1 MDAERN
7 YIDDY
12 FKERLFEYEKSAP
25 SDAWNKIDEKLRQ
38 KKLRVIWRISI
49 SFAASIAI
57 ILSLFTGYYFGMKKA
72 FSTKEKI
79 AKSINKVSFEKPIIL
94 ENTYSQEATLKNKNN
109 NIIVRAEKQTP
120 NPENKILH
128 SSTVI
133 AADFGSLNNSPDTKV
148 LKGNL
153 FQEYNLASIDPRKPI
168 LDNFAKSQKLSLSDE
183 NINFALGIEV
193 VPDKVEN
200 NMETNENSWILNGN
214 AAPLYSYRNIQS
226 NNSNVPTNFY
236 NSTEKPILAYSG
248 GLNIAIDFHRWR
260 FESGLYYSKTGQ
272 DVDGAYSFVNASNV
286 NLYVENNNNS
296 IGVNKAPSPGNS
308 YQNIP
313 GSNSNGYFKQPNTKL
328 SKAIV
333 YGQSE
338 NFGISN
344 DINSSAFQ
352 VAIVEQ
358 RYNYIEVPFM
368 AYYKLIDRKVDLSI
382 TGGFS
387 SNILVGNDAVI
398 NNSNNSYDLGP
409 TEGVE
414 HFNFAGIIGVAFEM
428 PVSRHLSIH
437 MEPRVKYFLNSINT
451 NDQISTHPYSIGLFS
466 GIAYRF

>member
-1 MDAERN
+1 M
-7 YIDDY
+7 
-12 FKERLFEYEKSAP
+12 
-25 SDAWNKIDEKLRQ
+25 
-38 KKLRVIWRISI
+38 
-49 SFAASIAI
+49 
-57 ILSLFTGYYFGMKKA
+57 
-72 FSTKEKI
+72 
-79 AKSINKVSFEKPIIL
+79 
-94 ENTYSQEATLKNKNN
+94 
-109 NIIVRAEKQTP
+109 
-120 NPENKILH
+120 
-128 SSTVI
+128 
-133 AADFGSLNNSPDTKV
+133 
-148 LKGNL
+148 
-153 FQEYNLASIDPRKPI
+153 
-168 LDNFAKSQKLSLSDE
+168 
-183 NINFALGIEV
+183 
-193 VPDKVEN
+193 
-200 NMETNENSWILNGN
+200 
-214 AAPLYSYRNIQS
+214 
-226 NNSNVPTNFY
+226 
-236 NSTEKPILAYSG
+236 
-248 GLNIAIDFHRWR
+248 
-260 FESGLYYSKTGQ
+260 
-272 DVDGAYSFVNASNV
+272 NASDV
-286 NLYVENNNNS
+286 NLYVANNNNS
-296 IGVNKAPSPGNS
+296 IGVNKTPSPGNS
-308 YQNIP
+308 NQNIP
-313 GSNSNGYFKQPNTKL
+313 GAIQMVILRPNAKL

-414 HFNFAGIIGVAFEM
+414 HFNFAGVIGVAFEM
-428 PVSRHLSIH
+428 PVARRLSIH